1 MAADEAAGHQQR
13 KADVHLREEGCHKR
27 AAQQQRKGVLAEV
40 HGRVQQEGI
49 TRFLHGLL
57 ETAHGLNAN
66 EQRGEQHDDQHAGI
80 ARGVAGKRQKVQAL
94 RPQNQADQAR
104 YNGRRK
110 QQFLDGLDVRPQK
123 LRDDQQQRHDREIE
137 Q

>member
-27 AAQQQRKGVLAEV
+27 TAQQQCKGILAEV

-49 TRFLHGLL
+49 ARFLHGLL
-57 ETAHGLNAN
+57 ETAHGLNAD
-66 EQRGEQHDDQHAGI
+66 EQRGEQYDDQHTGI
-80 ARGVAGKRQKVQAL
+80 TGGVAGKWQKVQAL

-110 QQFLDGLDVRPQK
+110 QQFLDGLDVCTQK
-123 LRDDQQQRHDREIE
+123 LSDDQQQRHDREIV